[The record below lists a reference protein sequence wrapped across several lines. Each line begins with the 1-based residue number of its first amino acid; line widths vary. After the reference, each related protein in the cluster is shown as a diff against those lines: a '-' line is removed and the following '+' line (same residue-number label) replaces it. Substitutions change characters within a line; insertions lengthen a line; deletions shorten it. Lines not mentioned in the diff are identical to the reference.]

1 MMKFLQMSN
10 RKLAVLLL
18 RFVTGVNFLMHG
30 AVRVFGDYSGFA
42 DGMVTNFSDT
52 FLPTFSVRLL
62 GYAIPIIELVIGV
75 ILITGFQLKIGL
87 VISFLLMAT
96 LIFGM
101 SLLQEW
107 GVVGSQMIYVLCL
120 FFILYFQDEEK

>member
-1 MMKFLQMSN
+1 MSN
-10 RKLAVLLL
+10 KKLAVLLL
-18 RFVTGVNFLMHG
+18 RFVTGINFLMHG

-42 DGMVTNFSDT
+42 NGMAENFNET

-62 GYAIPIIELVIGV
+62 GYAIPIVELIVGL
-75 ILITGFQLKIGL
+75 ILITGFQLRLGL
-87 VISFLLMAT
+87 VLGFLLMAA
-96 LIFGM
+96 LVFGM

-120 FFILYFQDEEK
+120 FFILYFKDEKN